1 MKFRNKGRKIYKTKE
16 KNYYGKTPLGKF
28 FSAILTIILIGGV
41 GVLGY
46 SVAGP
51 MIDYS
56 HRQGDEEPIEKTVA
70 EPAEDVTTEPVVMLH
85 EKTPETDAYRG
96 VRLSEYEI
104 STPEAIKTAIGRI
117 PQEQNIEYIEVPLK
131 LSDGRIMYATEWTEF
146 PELVTAGI
154 TLNEITR
161 TIKKEGYKP
170 VAYMDIFAD
179 NIIPSVY
186 SNYGYMDT
194 ETLTAWKD
202 GNSKT
207 WASPYSETYMNYVNF
222 IAQEISGA
230 GFDKIIC
237 GDIKF
242 PDFTERDLILL
253 NDNRLENHLPALSST
268 ADMLYSTVTGNN
280 SDMLIEVDS
289 ADILSG
295 KADILDVTGNTHT
308 IVLDINLD
316 GIISGVNTGRT
327 VYEFTGTPTENISKM
342 LYLVSGDISG
352 FDVIVR
358 ISGNSYNT
366 SDLLR
371 AVWDMAETGY
381 NSFILG

>member
-1 MKFRNKGRKIYKTKE
+1 MKLKNKGRKIYKTKE
-16 KNYYGKTPLGKF
+16 KNYYGKTPMGKF
-28 FSAILTIILIGGV
+28 FSALLTVILIGGV

-46 SVAGP
+46 SIAGP

-56 HRQGDEEPIEKTVA
+56 RKQGDEEPEETSATETTTV
-70 EPAEDVTTEPVVMLH
+70 PAENAVILH
-85 EKTPETDAYRG
+85 KEVPEENVYRG
-96 VRLSEYEI
+96 VRLNEYEI
-104 STPEAIKTAIGRI
+104 SGTESIKTAIGRI
-117 PQEQNIEYIEVPLK
+117 PQEQNIEYIEIPLK
-131 LSDGRIMYATEWTEF
+131 LADGRIMYATEWTEF
-146 PELVTAGI
+146 PELVSAEI
-154 TLNEITR
+154 TLNEIVR

-170 VAYMDIFAD
+170 AAYINIFAD

-186 SNYGYMDT
+186 SQYGYMNT
-194 ETLTAWKD
+194 ETLTAWRD
-202 GNSKT
+202 INSMT
-207 WASPYSETYMNYVNF
+207 WASPFSEAYINYVDF
-222 IAQEISGA
+222 IAEEISGA
-230 GFDKIIC
+230 GFEKIIC

-253 NDNRLENHLPALSST
+253 NDSRLENHAPSLTAT
-268 ADMLYSTVTGNN
+268 ADMLYNTITGNN

-295 KADILDVTGNTHT
+295 KAEILNFSKKTDT

-316 GIISGVNTGRT
+316 GISTGVNTGST
-327 VYEFTGTPTENISKM
+327 VYEFNGTPTENIAKM

-352 FDVIVR
+352 FNVIVR
-358 ISGNSYNT
+358 ISGTSCNT

-371 AVWDMAETGY
+371 AVYDMAETGY